1 MYICEIG
8 YEIYLIQNNTMKYT
22 YAASGKPNTRIDVA
36 DILRGIAIAGIIL
49 IHFIEQLN
57 FYLFPEPTS
66 ELWATVNKAVWD
78 STFFLLAG
86 KMYAIFAMLFGLSF
100 YIQHDNQAQKGI
112 DFRPRFLWRMIL
124 LMLFGLFDLLFYNG
138 DILFIYAVCGV
149 LIIPL
154 IRASNKVLIALIVL
168 LLMQPVE
175 LVYLIMGL
183 INPETQPLNL
193 GSGNF
198 YGAIIA
204 SQSEGNI
211 IDVAIAGVKNGLPAN
226 FVWAIENGRMTQTV
240 LFFLFGIM
248 LGRTRL
254 FYNEGNNL
262 KIWKKILYGSVIAFA
277 VLLPLYIFVP
287 KAVEIRCVSNS
298 LNVALNMWK
307 NISMMLFIV
316 SGVTLLYYNT
326 SAKNWLIKIAPYGKM
341 SLTNYLG
348 QSIIGAALFY
358 NWGLGL
364 FRYCGHTASF
374 LLGVA
379 CIIVQFI
386 FCTWWMKHHKRGP
399 FEQLWCWATWLG
411 KKK

>member
-1 MYICEIG
+1 MTYIPS
-8 YEIYLIQNNTMKYT
+8 T
-22 YAASGKPNTRIDVA
+22 KPNTRIDVA

-49 IHFIEQLN
+49 IHFIEHMN
-57 FYLFPEPTS
+57 FYVFPEPKN
-66 ELWATVNKAVWD
+66 EFWATINTAVWD

-112 DFRPRFLWRMIL
+112 DFRPRFVWRMIL

-138 DILFIYAVCGV
+138 DILFLYAVCGL

-154 IRASNKVLIALIVL
+154 IRASNKVIWLFIILML
-168 LLMQPVE
+168 LQPVE

-183 INPETQPLNL
+183 IDPATPVMDLE
-193 GSGNF
+193 SSSY
-198 YGAIIA
+198 YGALIW

-211 IDVAIAGVKNGLPAN
+211 LDVAVAGLKYGLPAN
-226 FVWAIENGRMTQTV
+226 FLWAVENGRMTQTV
-240 LFFLFGIM
+240 LFFLIGII

-254 FYNEGNNL
+254 FYDEGNNVQT
-262 KIWKKILYGSVIAFA
+262 WKKIFIGSIAAFA
-277 VLLPLYIFVP
+277 ILLPLYLYLP
-287 KAVEIRCVSNS
+287 KATDIRCVSNS

-307 NISMMLFIV
+307 NISMMFFIV
-316 SGVTLLYYNT
+316 SGTTLLYYRT
-326 SAKNWLIKIAPYGKM
+326 SAKTWLLKIAPYGKM

-348 QSIIGAALFY
+348 QSIIGAIIFY
-358 NWGLGL
+358 NWGFGL
-364 FRYCGHTASF
+364 FRVCGHTASF
-374 LLGVA
+374 ALGIC

-399 FEQLWCWATWLG
+399 FEQLWCTATWFG
-411 KKK
+411 KK